1 MENYKLYM
9 HIFPNKKVYV
19 GITKETLARR
29 WLNGNGY
36 RRQPVVFSAIMK
48 YGWDNIQHI
57 LLREGMTKDQ
67 AMQAEKDTIKAFN
80 SNDRN
85 FGYNL
90 TSGGD
95 GTADVKRGK
104 EASERMRNYNLTR
117 NYDEAFKQKLRTANL
132 GKKASA
138 ETKAKMSAKRK
149 GSGNSFYGKAHS
161 DKAKELI
168 SKANSGFNSTIS
180 LHIAKYDYD
189 GNLICVYGS
198 MRSAEADG
206 YKRRNFVN
214 IISKENF
221 VECSGYLW
229 RLV

>member
-19 GITKETLARR
+19 GITKSTLARR
-29 WLNGNGY
+29 WARGKGY
-36 RRQPVVFSAIMK
+36 SRQPLLFSAILK

-57 LLREGMTKDQ
+57 LIRDGMTKEQ
-67 AMQAEKDTIKAFN
+67 AIKAEQDTIKKFR
-80 SNDRN
+80 SNDAN

-90 TSGGD
+90 TEGGE
-95 GTADVKRGK
+95 GTVGVKRGK

-117 NYDEAFKQKLRTANL
+117 NYDEAMRQKLREANL

-138 ETKAKMSAKRK
+138 ETKAKMSQKRK
-149 GSGNSFYGKAHS
+149 GNGNSFYGKSHTEKTKS
-161 DKAKELI
+161 LL
-168 SKANSGFNSTIS
+168 SKANSGFNSSLS
-180 LHIAKYDYD
+180 LHIGKYDYNK
-189 GNLICVYGS
+189 NLLCVYGS
-198 MRSAEADG
+198 MRSAETDG
-206 YKRRNFVN
+206 YKRRKFQN
-214 IISKENF
+214 IISKNNF